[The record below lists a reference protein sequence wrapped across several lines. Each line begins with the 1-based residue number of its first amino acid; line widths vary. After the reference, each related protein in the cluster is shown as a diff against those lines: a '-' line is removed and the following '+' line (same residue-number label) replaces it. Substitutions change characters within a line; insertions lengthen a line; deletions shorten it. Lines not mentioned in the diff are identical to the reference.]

1 MALEGF
7 GQLAEQLRRSTVQV
21 ASSSADGRGQ
31 GSGIIIRSDGAI
43 VTNAHVANPERSRRV
58 AGHSRLVVRLWDGS
72 SFPASL
78 QVRNARRDLA
88 VLQIPTTG
96 LTPVTLA
103 NSENLRV
110 GELVM
115 AVGNPFGFIGAVTTG
130 IVHAIGRRPGLG
142 PTKWIQAEVQLAPGN
157 SGGPLADAR
166 GNVVGVN
173 TMVAGGLGLAVPSN
187 AVARLLAGDLNQAP
201 LGVVVHPAIVPVAGR
216 KRLGL
221 RILEVVR
228 GSAAEYAS
236 LRQGDTLVGIEGQAL
251 RSLDDLE
258 QAVEGGGDRLL
269 RLEFVRDD
277 PNKVRSVA
285 VRLIVSQVADP
296 ERGRRAA
303 MA

>member
-7 GQLAEQLRRSTVQV
+7 GQIAEQLRRSTVQV

-115 AVGNPFGFIGAVTTG
+115 AVGDPFGFIGAVTTRV
-130 IVHAIGRRPGLG
+130 VHAVGRRARRR
-142 PTKWIQAEVQLAPGN
+142 PTQWIQADVE
-157 SGGPLADAR
+157 
-166 GNVVGVN
+166 
-173 TMVAGGLGLAVPSN
+173 
-187 AVARLLAGDLNQAP
+187 
-201 LGVVVHPAIVPVAGR
+201 PVAGHF
-216 KRLGL
+216 
-221 RILEVVR
+221 
-228 GSAAEYAS
+228 
-236 LRQGDTLVGIEGQAL
+236 
-251 RSLDDLE
+251 
-258 QAVEGGGDRLL
+258 AV
-269 RLEFVRDD
+269 
-277 PNKVRSVA
+277 P
-285 VRLIVSQVADP
+285 
-296 ERGRRAA
+296 
-303 MA
+303 

>member
-166 GNVVGVN
+166 GNVVVVN